1 MPCARLNLIALCL
14 LIPVAVQAETPE
26 VLRIC
31 YETQDSRPFWPAMT
45 DQDEAKPGLLL
56 ELIQSAAQQAGL
68 RLELQRQPWKRCILQ
83 LEHGQSD
90 GIFPAIWQSERDA
103 WGQFP
108 GRDTQRNTPVQRQY
122 RLWQA
127 DYPIIARNGGTLSW
141 NGERFSGTRN
151 GLSAPLGY
159 VASQRLEALG
169 VLAKPSY
176 SPETALKL
184 ITLERLDGYVL
195 ERQIARNHILT
206 LGLQTQLMLLPKP
219 LFAADWYLPLSH
231 QYFRQH
237 PELAQR
243 FWQAL
248 AEQREARSAEL
259 SARYLSVE
267 D

>member
-1 MPCARLNLIALCL
+1 MPCARLNLVTLSL
-14 LIPVAVQAETPE
+14 LIPAAVLAETPE

-31 YETQDSRPFWPAMT
+31 YEIQDSLPFWSTMT
-45 DQDEAKPGLLL
+45 DQGEAKPGLLL
-56 ELIQSAAQQAGL
+56 ELIDSAAQQAGL

-83 LEHGQSD
+83 LQHGQSD
-90 GIFPAIWQSERDA
+90 GIFAAVWQPERDT

-108 GRDTQRNTPVQRQY
+108 GRDTQRDAPVQRHY

-127 DYPIIARNGGTLSW
+127 DYPIIARNGGTLGW
-141 NGERFSGTRN
+141 DGKHFSGTRN

-159 VASQRLEALG
+159 VANQRLEALG
-169 VLAKPSY
+169 VLAKPTY
-176 SPETALKL
+176 SAEIALKL
-184 ITLERLDGYVL
+184 IALQRLDGYVL
-195 ERQIARNHILT
+195 ERQIARNHIRT
-206 LGLQTQLMLLPKP
+206 LGLQTQLVLLPTP

-231 QYFRQH
+231 QFYRQH

-259 SARYLSVE
+259 SARYLSTE